1 MNLKKELLLFCI
13 SCIAIVLLIVF
24 IEEPFDFIVFP
35 CLLGVA
41 LWTSRLMNIDRES
54 KQNKLK

>member
-1 MNLKKELLLFCI
+1 
-13 SCIAIVLLIVF
+13 LIVF

-41 LWTSRLMNIDRES
+41 LWTSRLMKIDRES